1 MPVFTDQTGR
11 SVELKSIPKRII
23 SLVPSQTELLCDLGL
38 EEELVGITKFCV
50 HPEHL
55 KTEKVIIGGTKNLR
69 LETIA
74 ALRPDFI
81 IANKE
86 ENNREDIEHLMKS
99 FPVYISDIATPHDC
113 FDFTCLIGKICDK
126 SEEAD
131 LLIDRLKFC
140 YSEIRNLS
148 KPLSA
153 KKVLYLIWK
162 DPYMAAGTD
171 TYISEM
177 LMLCGFENIL
187 ESWGTKSLRYPSIT
201 TQEIIGLNPDLI
213 FFSSEPYPFT
223 QQNAQEWESETGISG
238 KYVNGEI
245 FSWYGSR
252 ILHCLAEIKR
262 FVHEIE

>member
-11 SVELKSIPKRII
+11 SVDLKDIPKRII

-50 HPEHL
+50 HPDHL
-55 KTEKVIIGGTKNLR
+55 KKSKEIVGGTKNLR
-69 LETIA
+69 LESIA
-74 ALRPDFI
+74 ALQPDLI

-86 ENNREDIEHLMKS
+86 ENTRKDIEELMKS
-99 FPVYISDIATPHDC
+99 YPVYISDIATPDDC
-113 FDFTCLIGKICDK
+113 FGFTQSVGKICDK
-126 SEEAD
+126 SEEAG
-131 LLIDRLKFC
+131 LLIERLKIC
-140 YSEIRNLS
+140 YSEIRAFR

-171 TYISEM
+171 TYISEI
-177 LMLCGFENIL
+177 LKLCGLENVL
-187 ESWGTKSLRYPSIT
+187 DSWGKKGLRYPSISAE
-201 TQEIIGLNPDLI
+201 EIITLNPGLVL
-213 FFSSEPYPFT
+213 FSSEPYPFT
-223 QQNAQEWESETGISG
+223 QNHIREWESETGIPG
-238 KYVNGEI
+238 KYVDGEI

-252 ILHCLAEIKR
+252 ILHCLSEIKR